1 MPSIQVRA
9 LQNGDPGRGQSLA
22 NFIYDI
28 EAVAQIIGTT
38 LKLLQGEWWES
49 LNTGTPVFQSILGV
63 PNTTDGVGLILRQ
76 RILSVPFVI
85 GVQNLVVTY
94 GPSTRHYTFS
104 CSVITAF
111 GTIGVSGTPGN
122 QAVINQ
128 QSSALAVSPARAR
141 RR

>member
-9 LQNGDPGRGQSLA
+9 LQSGDPGRGQSLA

-85 GVQNLVVTY
+85 GVENLIVTFNR
-94 GPSTRHYTFS
+94 STRHYTFS
-104 CSVITAF
+104 CTAVTAF
-111 GTIGVSGTPGN
+111 GSVGVSGSPGN
-122 QAVINQ
+122 TAVINQ

-141 RR
+141 R

>member
-128 QSSALAVSPARAR
+128 QSSALAVSPAHAR